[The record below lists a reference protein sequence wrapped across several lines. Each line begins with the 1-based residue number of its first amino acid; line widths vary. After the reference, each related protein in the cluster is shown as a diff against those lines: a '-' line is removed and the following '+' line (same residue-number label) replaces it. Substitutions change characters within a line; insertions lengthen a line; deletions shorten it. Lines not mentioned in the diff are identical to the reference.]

1 MAKKRNGKAA
11 LRTSVKAEDE
21 AVKKRFEKADSVLEL
36 GEVKPG
42 VVQKKGDMKPPPSP
56 EKVVRDSFTMPPNDY
71 SLINN
76 VQAKLLKA
84 GVHITKGEVLR
95 AGLHALKDLALPD
108 LKKVVKRVEKVK
120 VGRPAG

>member
-36 GEVKPG
+36 GEKPRL
-42 VVQKKGDMKPPPSP
+42 VQKKGDMKPSPSQ

-71 SLINN
+71 SLINT

-108 LKKVVKRVEKVK
+108 LKKVVKRIEKVK
-120 VGRPAG
+120 VGRPAR